1 MAQIERCQKIG
12 AVLRIPFGY
21 GGIGQASVV
30 YNVLGK
36 GRGEFCGG
44 GFGVYRRSLGVGIQM
59 GRSILII
66 RIVVVSGRERHDGC
80 KDSIEFGVVGGG
92 GGGWN

>member
-1 MAQIERCQKIG
+1 MAQVERGQKIG
-12 AVLRIPFGY
+12 AVLRIPLGY
-21 GGIGQASVV
+21 SDIGQASVV

-36 GRGEFCGG
+36 GRREFRGW

-59 GRSILII
+59 GRSIFII
-66 RIVVVSGRERHDGC
+66 RIIVVGRERHDGR

>member
-1 MAQIERCQKIG
+1 MC
-12 AVLRIPFGY
+12 VPFSY
-21 GGIGQASVV
+21 SDIGQASVV

-59 GRSILII
+59 GRSIFII
-66 RIVVVSGRERHDGC
+66 RIIVVSGRERHDGR
-80 KDSIEFGVVGGG
+80 KDSIEFKVVGGG
-92 GGGWN
+92 GGGRGGWN